1 MSWAQS
7 KASARRLGLLALVSI
22 AAAAPAAANVLVVR
36 SSGPSAAQYP
46 AGRSLP
52 DNAQIRLQGNDMV
65 VLLSAGGTRTF
76 RGPGTF
82 SPGQAA
88 GPSVA
93 STGGS
98 RARVGAVRSA
108 GIDPSMPQPSIWQ
121 IDVSQSG
128 TACLTSAA
136 SATLWRPDS
145 GQAGRLSIRG
155 PGGSQQVEWP
165 AGHATA
171 SWPEGLPLAN
181 DAEYQISQV
190 GAPAPTTVRVKLIGA
205 VTGDLTAVADALIRN
220 GCTEQL
226 DLLVATAP
234 ERP

>member
-52 DNAQIRLQGNDMV
+52 DNAQIRLQDNDIV

-82 SPGQAA
+82 SPSQAA
-88 GPSVA
+88 GPRVA
-93 STGGS
+93 GNSAG
-98 RARVGAVRSA
+98 ARVGAVRSA

-145 GQAGRLSIRG
+145 GEAGRFSIRG
-155 PGGSQQVEWP
+155 PSGAQQVSWP

-171 SWPEGLPLAN
+171 SWPAGLPLAT
-181 DAEYQISQV
+181 DTEYQISQV
-190 GAPAPTTVRVKLIGA
+190 GAPVPTTVRVKLIGA